1 MSIEEGAKFVAA
13 AYAVILAVLV
23 IYYVMSARRVNTLQR
38 DVELLEQESPAARPA
53 ARSRRGMTAAGKSS
67 SGAPKGRSTVSAAGT
82 SSSGAQALDVSARHV
97 GRSAAGRRLAGRS
110 LE

>member
-38 DVELLEQESPAARPA
+38 DVELLEQEVQRREPRP
-53 ARSRRGMTAAGKSS
+53 GAG
-67 SGAPKGRSTVSAAGT
+67 A
-82 SSSGAQALDVSARHV
+82 
-97 GRSAAGRRLAGRS
+97 
-110 LE
+110 E